1 MRKFLEI
8 GALLALV
15 GVAAG
20 AFGAHWLRERVG
32 ADMLE
37 VFRTGALYQLIHAL
51 ALVALGTS
59 GDRLGAWGR
68 GAGWLF
74 VVGILLFSGS
84 LYALALTGTRLWGAV
99 TPLGGVCFLA
109 GWFAVFVAA
118 RHASGDRTS
127 SGAPPNPP

>member
-84 LYALALTGTRLWGAV
+84 LYALALSGTRLWGAV

-109 GWFAVFVAA
+109 GWFALFVAA
-118 RHASGDRTS
+118 RHASRDRTS
-127 SGAPPNPP
+127 